1 MQLSN
6 RMVVE
11 RSLDILLATMSTA
24 DRSIVERLTR
34 RALENIGE
42 QSRGAD
48 ANDGGVHEARTV
60 KGGRFK
66 FAGNLG
72 AGIEIFFPNSPR
84 PKISA
89 DNTKRIR
96 KEIDEHKALQ

>member
-1 MQLSN
+1 LN
-6 RMVVE
+6 G
-11 RSLDILLATMSTA
+11 
-24 DRSIVERLTR
+24 RSIPCWLRCPPT
-34 RALENIGE
+34 LENIGE

>member
-1 MQLSN
+1 MN
-6 RMVVE
+6 G
-11 RSLDILLATMSTA
+11 
-24 DRSIVERLTR
+24 RSIPCWLRCPPT
-34 RALENIGE
+34 LENIGE

-60 KGGRFK
+60 KGGPFR

-72 AGIEIFFPNSPR
+72 AGIEIF
-84 PKISA
+84 
-89 DNTKRIR
+89 NTKRIR